1 MAVPPP
7 TLEERGKTDVAVPH
21 WNILPGERATV
32 ALILTA
38 CGQDVKGV
46 TSAGN
51 GLGSYLG
58 LTCRQLPAGPHLEL
72 ALSMKRRITRGFR
85 LLGRTAIKALL

>member
-1 MAVPPP
+1 MAVSPP

-38 CGQDVKGV
+38 CGQVLKRG
-46 TSAGN
+46 
-51 GLGSYLG
+51 GLYYFEV
-58 LTCRQLPAGPHLEL
+58 LP
-72 ALSMKRRITRGFR
+72 
-85 LLGRTAIKALL
+85 